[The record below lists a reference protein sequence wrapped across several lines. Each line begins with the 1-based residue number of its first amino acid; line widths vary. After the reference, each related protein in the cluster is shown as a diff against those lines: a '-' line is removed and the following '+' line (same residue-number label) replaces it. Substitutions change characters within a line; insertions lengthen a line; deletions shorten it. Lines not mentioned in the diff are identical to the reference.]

1 MRVVFLLAS
10 AIVALGASV
19 GEATIIQFDL
29 LGAGGIGLLS
39 SNERTGAGAAA
50 AISGTPGSG
59 SEAGAGIFYD
69 DGGSATATKTLTINI
84 AWSGLQGAT
93 AGSVGPATGLHIH
106 GPVNSANNP
115 LLFNSGVLH
124 DIIGNSSAAGT
135 TPSYNLVNGAGGSGS
150 LLNSTISWSGAAL
163 PNLETDLLASRWY
176 INIHTALNPG
186 GEIRG
191 NLVAVP
197 EPTSLALLGLV
208 STGFFARRLRSAM
221 RMRKL
226 NR

>member
-39 SNERTGAGAAA
+39 SNERTGTGAAA

-59 SEAGAGIFYD
+59 GEAGAGIFYD

-93 AGSVGPATGLHIH
+93 AGSVGAATGLHIH

-135 TPSYNLVNGAGGSGS
+135 TPSYNLFNGANGFGS
-150 LLNSTISWSGAAL
+150 LVNSTISWSGAAL